1 MEHVSTLSVAW
12 SSIKPRGELT
22 ERLMA
27 RSYTVKFDIADE
39 PVEVPGGTLLA
50 DVAAMAGIEINQP
63 CGGQGRCGQCAAQVT
78 SGQVRRRST
87 MRLSAEDVESGYALA
102 CQTVVEGDVTV
113 HVPPQEQIQQ
123 RLITGQSAADV
134 SVPPDYDYSRD
145 QTIQRISLTIKPPTM
160 EDQTSDWARIKTA
173 LRQKSNLEEISISL
187 SVLQKLPTVL
197 RKGDWDIAAVLFTG
211 NGTGS
216 ETNAEVIDFLPGHVK
231 EDAPLWG
238 AAIDIGTTTVK
249 VMLVDL
255 VSGEVKGQ
263 ASEYNRQIT
272 RGEDIISRI
281 IFAGKEDGGQVLRNL
296 VLDTINALIKK
307 ACKRGKTKPSQIYKT
322 MLAGNSTMMHL
333 LYKIPP
339 SSIRLAPYITV
350 ANKLPVLSAIETGFN
365 TYPQGKVVCL
375 PGVASYVGADIS
387 AGVLSSGMAD
397 TEKVTL
403 FLDIGTNGEMVLGSK
418 EWLVTCAC
426 SAGPAFEG
434 AGVLHGMRATKGAI
448 DEVWINDE
456 NHEASWRV
464 IGGGKPK
471 GLCGSAIISLLAEML
486 MTGVINKAG
495 KFNYTLDT
503 PRIRKGSHGGEYVV
517 SWADET
523 DIGQDIYL
531 TEVDIDNLIRAKAAI
546 FAGFSVLGESVGI
559 PLDTVEQVLIGG
571 GFGQYINV
579 EKAIQI
585 GLLPDMPWERF
596 QFLGNTSLK
605 GAYLALL
612 DQKNKDR
619 IAEIAGKMTYIE
631 LSADNRFFDAFTS
644 AMFLPHTDS
653 SLFPSVQTGGEDR

>member
-1 MEHVSTLSVAW
+1 
-12 SSIKPRGELT
+12 
-22 ERLMA
+22 
-27 RSYTVKFDIADE
+27 
-39 PVEVPGGTLLA
+39 
-50 DVAAMAGIEINQP
+50 
-63 CGGQGRCGQCAAQVT
+63 
-78 SGQVRRRST
+78 
-87 MRLSAEDVESGYALA
+87 
-102 CQTVVEGDVTV
+102 
-113 HVPPQEQIQQ
+113 
-123 RLITGQSAADV
+123 
-134 SVPPDYDYSRD
+134 
-145 QTIQRISLTIKPPTM
+145 
-160 EDQTSDWARIKTA
+160 
-173 LRQKSNLEEISISL
+173 
-187 SVLQKLPTVL
+187 
-197 RKGDWDIAAVLFTG
+197 
-211 NGTGS
+211 
-216 ETNAEVIDFLPGHVK
+216 
-231 EDAPLWG
+231 
-238 AAIDIGTTTVK
+238 
-249 VMLVDL
+249 
-255 VSGEVKGQ
+255 
-263 ASEYNRQIT
+263 
-272 RGEDIISRI
+272 
-281 IFAGKEDGGQVLRNL
+281 
-296 VLDTINALIKK
+296 
-307 ACKRGKTKPSQIYKT
+307 
-322 MLAGNSTMMHL
+322 MMHL
-333 LYKIPP
+333 LYMIPP

-448 DEVWINDE
+448 DEIWINDE

-471 GLCGSAIISLLAEML
+471 GLCGSALISLLAEML

-531 TEVDIDNLIRAKAAI
+531 TEVDIDNLVRAKAAI
-546 FAGFSVLGESVGI
+546 FAGFSVLGISVGI

-619 IAEIAGKMTYIE
+619 IAEIAAKMTYIE

-644 AMFLPHTDS
+644 AMFLPHTDK
-653 SLFPSVQTGGEDR
+653 SLFPSVQTEGEDG